1 MPATVHHR
9 VRRGPFGALLILL
22 SLLLSTGTAAAG
34 GNDIRASLARLGQSR
49 HGAAATILP
58 FGTRNSLD
66 DEAPGTGGGS
76 AVPSTGPSLVT
87 QILWTR
93 PLGDAPSSDRAALPR
108 PAGASYRARA
118 PPAS

>member
-1 MPATVHHR
+1 VPATVHHR

-22 SLLLSTGTAAAG
+22 SLLLSAGTAAAG
-34 GNDIRASLARLGQSR
+34 SDSRASLARLGQSR
-49 HGAAATILP
+49 HGTAATILP

-76 AVPSTGPSLVT
+76 AIPSTGPSLVT